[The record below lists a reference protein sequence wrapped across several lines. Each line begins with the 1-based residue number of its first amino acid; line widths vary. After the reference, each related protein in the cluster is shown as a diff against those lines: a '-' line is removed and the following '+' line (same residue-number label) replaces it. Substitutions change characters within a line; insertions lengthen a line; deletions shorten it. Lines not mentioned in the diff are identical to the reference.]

1 MELKPSNYAQ
11 VGAIKCL
18 CDLSYKLEDTNMG
31 SKDESITLRYAQG
44 QVFNSEKRFRIL
56 VAGRRFGKSY
66 LACIELLRG
75 AINRPGETYF
85 YCAPTYRMAKD
96 IAWKELKKLVPKI
109 WVKAKNETDLRLD
122 LINGSSIELKGTE
135 NAMALRG
142 RSLSG
147 VVLDEA
153 AFMDRDVWA
162 EVIRPALA
170 DKQGW
175 ALFIS
180 TPDGTASWFYDM
192 WCFCGEAE
200 RDDWHRWSFTTIEGG
215 NVAPEEVEAARGQL
229 DERTFRQEFE
239 ASFENLTGLVAV
251 SFDDDNIDKEV
262 QDFHLMP
269 LLIGLDFNVDP
280 MAGICAV
287 KHEDNLY
294 VFDEIMLTGGAT
306 TWDFAEEVIR
316 RYGVDRRVIACPDP
330 TGSARK
336 TSGVGVT
343 DQTILRRN
351 GFTVMSPKSP
361 WKVRDKITAVN
372 TALLDANGNRR
383 TFIHP
388 RCKELIKALRTLTY
402 APNTG
407 MPNKNLGVDHA
418 FDAFGYLCLQQFNLA
433 KPETLGQT
441 SFRIY

>member
-1 MELKPSNYAQ
+1 MSLNEVS
-11 VGAIKCL
+11 
-18 CDLSYKLEDTNMG
+18 
-31 SKDESITLRYAQG
+31 LRYAQG
-44 QVFNSEKRFRIL
+44 EVFNSDKRFRLL

-66 LACIELLRG
+66 LSCIELLRG
-75 AINRPGETYF
+75 AINRPGEVYF

-96 IAWKELKKLVPKI
+96 IAWKELKRLVPKTWI
-109 WVKAKNETDLRLD
+109 QAKNETDLRLD

-142 RSLSG
+142 RSLAG

-153 AFMDRDVWA
+153 AFMERDVWA

-192 WCFCGEAE
+192 WCFCGEQE
-200 RDDWHRWSFTTIEGG
+200 WDDWQRWSFTTIEGG
-215 NVAPEEVEAARGQL
+215 NVKAEEVEAARSQL
-229 DERTFRQEFE
+229 DPRTFRQEFE

-251 SFDDDNIDKEV
+251 SFGDENIDKEV
-262 QDFHLMP
+262 ADLHMLP

-287 KHEDNLY
+287 KHNNTLY

-306 TWDFAEEVIR
+306 TWDFAEEVVR

-343 DQTILRRN
+343 DHNILRRS

-361 WKVRDKITAVN
+361 WKIRDKITAVN
-372 TALLDANGNRR
+372 TALYDANGERR
-383 TFIHP
+383 TLIHP

-407 MPNKNLGVDHA
+407 LPNKNLGVDHA

-441 SFRIY
+441 AFRIY

>member
-1 MELKPSNYAQ
+1 MTVKSAPEIN
-11 VGAIKCL
+11 
-18 CDLSYKLEDTNMG
+18 
-31 SKDESITLRYAQG
+31 LRWAQG
-44 QVFNSEKRFRIL
+44 EVFNSEKRFRVL

-66 LACIELLRG
+66 LSCIELLRG
-75 AINRPGETYF
+75 AIEKPGETFF

-96 IAWKELKKLVPKI
+96 IAWKALKKLVPKVWI
-109 WVKAKNETDLRLD
+109 ASKNETDLRLD
-122 LINGSSIELKGTE
+122 LVNGSSIELKGTE

-153 AFMDRDVWA
+153 AFMDSEVWF

-180 TPDGTASWFYDM
+180 TPDGTASWFYDL
-192 WCFCGEAE
+192 WCY
-200 RDDWHRWSFTTIEGG
+200 TTIEGG
-215 NVAPEEVEAARGQL
+215 NVPEEEVEAARAQL
-229 DERTFRQEFE
+229 DGRTFRQEFE

-251 SFDDDNIDKEV
+251 SFGDANISTDAKDINV
-262 QDFHLMP
+262 MP
-269 LLIGLDFNVDP
+269 ILLGVDFNVDP
-280 MAGICAV
+280 MSGICAV
-287 KHEDNLY
+287 RDGENLY

-306 TWDFAEEVIR
+306 TWDFAEEVTR

-330 TGSARK
+330 TGGARK
-336 TSGVGVT
+336 TSGVGAT
-343 DQTILRRN
+343 DHSILRRS
-351 GFTVMSPKSP
+351 GFNVSSPKAP
-361 WKVRDKITAVN
+361 WKIRDKITAVN
-372 TALLDANGNRR
+372 TALLDASGDRR
-383 TFIHP
+383 TYIHP
-388 RCKELIKALRTLTY
+388 RCKQLIKSLRTLTY

-407 MPNKNLGVDHA
+407 LPNKNLGVDHA

-441 SFRIY
+441 GYRIY

>member
-1 MELKPSNYAQ
+1 MTATKQQEIS
-11 VGAIKCL
+11 
-18 CDLSYKLEDTNMG
+18 
-31 SKDESITLRYAQG
+31 LRYAQG
-44 QVFNSEKRFRIL
+44 EVFNSDKRFRVL

-66 LACIELLRG
+66 LSCIELLRG
-75 AINRPGETYF
+75 AINRPGEVYF

-96 IAWKELKKLVPKI
+96 IAWKELKKLVPKV

-142 RSLSG
+142 RSLAG

-192 WCFCGEAE
+192 WCFCGEQE
-200 RDDWHRWSFTTIEGG
+200 WDDWARWSFTTIEGG
-215 NVAPEEVEAARGQL
+215 NVAEEEVEAARGQL
-229 DERTFRQEFE
+229 DARTFRQEFE

-251 SFDDDNIDKEV
+251 SFSDDNIDKEV
-262 QDFHLMP
+262 QDLHLMP
-269 LLIGLDFNVDP
+269 LLLGLDFNVDP

-287 KHEDNLY
+287 KHDNNLY

-306 TWDFAEEVIR
+306 TWDFTEEVVR
-316 RYGVDRRVIACPDP
+316 RYGVDRRIIACPDP

-343 DQTILRRN
+343 DHNILRRS

-361 WKVRDKITAVN
+361 WKIRDKITAVN
-372 TALLDANGNRR
+372 TALLDANGDQR

-407 MPNKNLGVDHA
+407 LPNKNLGVDHA

-441 SFRIY
+441 AFRIY

>member
-1 MELKPSNYAQ
+1 MAVKNAPEIS
-11 VGAIKCL
+11 
-18 CDLSYKLEDTNMG
+18 
-31 SKDESITLRYAQG
+31 LRYAQG

-75 AINRPGETYF
+75 AINRPGEVYF

-96 IAWKELKKLVPKI
+96 IAWKELKKLVPKVWI
-109 WVKAKNETDLRLD
+109 AAKNETDLRLD

-142 RSLSG
+142 RSLAG

-153 AFMDRDVWA
+153 AFMDKDVWA

-192 WCFCGEAE
+192 WCFCGETE
-200 RDDWHRWSFTTIEGG
+200 RDDWQRWSFTTIEGG

-229 DERTFRQEFE
+229 DARTFRQEFE

-251 SFDDDNIDKEV
+251 SFSDDNIDKEV
-262 QDFHLMP
+262 QDLHMMP
-269 LLIGLDFNVDP
+269 LLLGLDFNVDP

-287 KHEDNLY
+287 KHNDCLY

-306 TWDFAEEVIR
+306 TWDFAEEVNR
-316 RYGVDRRVIACPDP
+316 RYGIDRRIIACPDP

-343 DQTILRRN
+343 DHNILRRS

-361 WKVRDKITAVN
+361 WKIRDKITAVN
-372 TALLDANGNRR
+372 TALYDANGDRR

-407 MPNKNLGVDHA
+407 LPNKNLGVDHA

>member
-1 MELKPSNYAQ
+1 ME
-11 VGAIKCL
+11 
-18 CDLSYKLEDTNMG
+18 
-31 SKDESITLRYAQG
+31 
-44 QVFNSEKRFRIL
+44 
-56 VAGRRFGKSY
+56 
-66 LACIELLRG
+66 
-75 AINRPGETYF
+75 
-85 YCAPTYRMAKD
+85 
-96 IAWKELKKLVPKI
+96 
-109 WVKAKNETDLRLD
+109 
-122 LINGSSIELKGTE
+122 
-135 NAMALRG
+135 
-142 RSLSG
+142 
-147 VVLDEA
+147 
-153 AFMDRDVWA
+153 RDVWA

-192 WCFCGEAE
+192 WCFCGEQE
-200 RDDWHRWSFTTIEGG
+200 WDDWQRWSFTTIEGG
-215 NVAPEEVEAARGQL
+215 NVKEEEVEAARGQL
-229 DERTFRQEFE
+229 DPRTFRQEFE

-251 SFDDDNIDKEV
+251 SFSDENIDKEIA
-262 QDFHLMP
+262 DLHMLP

-280 MAGICAV
+280 MAGVCAV
-287 KHEDNLY
+287 KHDNTLY

-306 TWDFAEEVIR
+306 TWDFAEEVVR

-343 DQTILRRN
+343 DHTILRRN

-361 WKVRDKITAVN
+361 WRIRDKITAVN
-372 TALLDANGNRR
+372 TALYDADGVRR
-383 TFIHP
+383 TLIHP

-402 APNTG
+402 TPNTG
-407 MPNKNLGVDHA
+407 LPNKNLGVDHA

-441 SFRIY
+441 AFRIY